1 MDIRFLGTAASPAMP
16 LPFCVCA
23 GCKTA
28 RKEGGKNVRS
38 RSACLVNTDLLLDLG
53 PDVPSAAASR
63 GWSLTRVELCLQT
76 HPHADHFDPEL
87 LISRHPE
94 WGGAVRGRLVF
105 GGSRKTLEALDRVFQ
120 RQCDYG
126 SLLERSVQEALSL
139 EILELEPFQE
149 ISRGRYAIV
158 PYPANHAPEFD
169 SLVYAVSD
177 GEKHLFYGTDTAGID
192 EAVWEDLRA
201 RGATFDVVVLD
212 QTYGIG
218 FPSSDHLSAE
228 GTAATVRRFREEGLL
243 APGGQI
249 FATHLSHEGIL
260 EHHQMEHWSLER
272 GYLIAYDGLTLTI

>member
-28 RKEGGKNVRS
+28 RKEGGKNVRR

-94 WGGAVRGRLVF
+94 WGGAVRAPLVF
-105 GGSRKTLEALDRVFQ
+105 AGSRKTLEALDAVFQ

-126 SLLERSVQEALSL
+126 SLLEKPVQEVLSL
-139 EILELEPFQE
+139 EITELEPFRE
-149 ISRGRYAIV
+149 ISRGRYSII
-158 PYPANHAPEFD
+158 PYPANHAREFD

-177 GEKHLFYGTDTAGID
+177 GEKSLFYGTDTAGID
-192 EAVWEDLRA
+192 SEVWDHMVA
-201 RGATFDVVVLD
+201 RGRAFDAVVLD
-212 QTYGIG
+212 QTYGLG

-228 GTAATVRRFREEGLL
+228 GTAAAVSRFRELGLL
-243 APGGQI
+243 APGSCV

-260 EHHQMEHWSLER
+260 EHNQMERWALER
-272 GYLIAYDGLTLTI
+272 GYNIAYDGLMLTL